1 MLLCVALCL
10 AGEGLTVL
18 LALCVLLVL
27 LSAEGLGDKLDE
39 LFVVLV
45 WFAVVFDI
53 LKRSIREG
61 RAFYTESL

>member
-1 MLLCVALCL
+1 MLLRVALCV

-45 WFAVVFDI
+45 WFAVAFDI

-61 RAFYTESL
+61 GAFYTESL